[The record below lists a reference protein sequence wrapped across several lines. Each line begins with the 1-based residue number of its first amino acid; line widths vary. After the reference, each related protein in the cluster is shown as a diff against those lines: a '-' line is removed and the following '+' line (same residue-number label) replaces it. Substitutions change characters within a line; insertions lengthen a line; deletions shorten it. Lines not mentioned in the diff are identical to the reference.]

1 MIEDSP
7 VKIKTETD
15 MAPCSRKRKAL
26 TPTSKE
32 NTKERKTIEGEAS
45 IEMMKASTPTSK
57 AANKARKSLGM
68 TFKESIEAINQNEIT
83 ITIDDSSDDERD
95 IKPRVSL
102 EVIAV
107 EPRPMVSNVAQKLSE
122 LISIFSILEIDSN

>member
-1 MIEDSP
+1 MS
-7 VKIKTETD
+7 
-15 MAPCSRKRKAL
+15 PCSRKRKAL

-32 NTKERKTIEGEAS
+32 NAKERKTIEAS

>member
-32 NTKERKTIEGEAS
+32 NAKERKTIEAS